1 LIQVY
6 HDGEKWCAGTSGTAF
21 AEGEI
26 QIKGIMKITYFEL
39 FSEAIGNDIQKTFK
53 NYNKN
58 FTFLFELV
66 SPENRI
72 VTRYSKTEAFLL
84 AIRNKL
90 TGHYINCD
98 DYPEFTQ
105 PEKFNLNNPDDIV
118 SMVESLSNFKE
129 GVVCYD
135 PTTGNRIKMK
145 SPAYVAVH
153 HLRGGEFNYK
163 SALTL
168 ILENETDEY
177 LTYFPEDAYL
187 FAPWIEKINKLERT
201 VKAVWENTKTIEDQK
216 EFALQVKDFPYSGF
230 LFQMRKKQT
239 YNDILKKLPM
249 DSLIRLLES
258 L

>member
-1 LIQVY
+1 MLNIQRFLKNYPIEALAEMDIKFKQYPDRVIFKYTMASPKTNPIVTECRGLILSSDFKTILSRPFDRFFNYGEGTTEFDWNHAEVYFKHDGSLIQVY

-26 QIKGIMKITYFEL
+26 QIKGIMKKTYFEL

-84 AIRNKL
+84 AIRNKV
-90 TGHYINCD
+90 TGQYINCN

-118 SMVESLSNFKE
+118 SMVESLSDFKE

-135 PTTGNRIKMK
+135 PTTGNRIKYY
-145 SPAYVAVH
+145 SRAY
-153 HLRGGEFNYK
+153 
-163 SALTL
+163 S
-168 ILENETDEY
+168 
-177 LTYFPEDAYL
+177 
-187 FAPWIEKINKLERT
+187 
-201 VKAVWENTKTIEDQK
+201 
-216 EFALQVKDFPYSGF
+216 
-230 LFQMRKKQT
+230 
-239 YNDILKKLPM
+239 
-249 DSLIRLLES
+249 
-258 L
+258 